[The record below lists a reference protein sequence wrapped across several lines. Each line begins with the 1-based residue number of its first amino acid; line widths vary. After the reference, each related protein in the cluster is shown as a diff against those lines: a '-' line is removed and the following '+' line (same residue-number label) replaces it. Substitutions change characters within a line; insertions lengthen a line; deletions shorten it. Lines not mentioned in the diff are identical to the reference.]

1 MELTIHH
8 FYPDMLNTYGD
19 IGNILSLKDRG
30 EKRGISINVN
40 NVMINTPIELNKGD
54 IIFIGGGQDFEQSLI
69 TKDLLNKK
77 EIITDFIKN
86 DGVSLCICGGYQLM
100 GKSYTTVSGEVL
112 EGLNILNIY
121 TESSDVR
128 KIGNIVIKNEE
139 LNETYVGFENHS
151 GKTYINDHTPLG
163 KCLIGNG
170 NNGEDKTE
178 GVIYKNLIGTYIHG
192 PLLPKNPE
200 ITDRLLLNALKQ
212 KYSEISSLEEI
223 DSKLELNCKNTM
235 IKRLIN

>member
-19 IGNILSLKDRG
+19 VGNILSLKSRG
-30 EKRGISINVN
+30 KKRGISINVN
-40 NVMINTPIELNKGD
+40 NVKINDSIKLKTGD

-69 TKDLLNKK
+69 AKDLLNRKNILL
-77 EIITDFIKN
+77 EFIEN
-86 DGVSLCICGGYQLM
+86 DGVALCICGGYQLM
-100 GKSYTTVSGEVL
+100 GKSYTTVSGEIL
-112 EGLNILNIY
+112 EGLNILDIY
-121 TESSDVR
+121 TESSEIR
-128 KIGNIVIKNEE
+128 KIGNIVVKNHE
-139 LNETYVGFENHS
+139 LNEVYVGFENHS
-151 GKTYINDHTPLG
+151 GKTYINNHTPLG
-163 KCLIGNG
+163 TCIIGNG

-200 ITDRLLLNALKQ
+200 ITDRLLLNSLKQ
-212 KYSEISSLEEI
+212 KHNELNSLDEINSE
-223 DSKLELNCKNTM
+223 LELNCKNEI

>member
-19 IGNILSLKDRG
+19 IGNILSLKHRG

-40 NVMINTPIELNKGD
+40 NIIINNPIELNKGD

-69 TKDLLNKK
+69 TKDLLDKK
-77 EIITDFIKN
+77 DIITNFIEN

-139 LNETYVGFENHS
+139 FNETYVGFENHS
-151 GKTYINDHTPLG
+151 GKTYINDHTPFG
-163 KCLIGNG
+163 TCLVGNG

-212 KYSEISSLEEI
+212 KYTEIDSLEEI